1 MAVGLSAAKDL
12 LPVKGIRI
20 STAAAGIRYKDRE
33 DVVLIE
39 LSDES
44 QVVAVF
50 TQNAFRA
57 APVVLCEQHLSK
69 ANPRYLLINSG
80 NANAGTGDLGMQ
92 AAVKTCEILAQKTG
106 VSQRSVLPFSTG
118 VIGEILPTQP
128 FESVMPH
135 LVNELDANAWINA
148 AHAIMT
154 TDTVSKGV
162 SKTALLSTGT
172 ITITGIAKGSG
183 MICPNMATMLSY
195 VATDAVVSREKLQ
208 AMLTDLVDDSFNA
221 ITVDG
226 DTSTNDSCVLMA
238 TGQSGVSL
246 KTEQDEVLFLSS
258 LCEVMQTLA
267 QAVIRD
273 GEGATKFVTVSVES
287 AENKQEAKR
296 VAYSVAQSPLVKTAL
311 FASDA
316 NWGRI
321 LCAVGYSGVKNLDVN
336 SVSIYLDDVLIVE
349 NGARAASYTETA
361 GSQVMA
367 QEEITIRIVLNRGS
381 VSTNVWTSDLSHDYV
396 SINAEYRS

>member
-44 QVVAVF
+44 QVAAVF

-106 VSQRSVLPFSTG
+106 VSQQSVLPFSTG

-349 NGARAASYTETA
+349 NGARAASYTEAA